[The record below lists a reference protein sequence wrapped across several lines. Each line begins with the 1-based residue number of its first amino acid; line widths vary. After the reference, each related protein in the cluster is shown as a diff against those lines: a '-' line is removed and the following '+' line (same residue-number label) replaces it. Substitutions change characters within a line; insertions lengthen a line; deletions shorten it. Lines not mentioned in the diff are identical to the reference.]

1 MKLTSVRIQNYK
13 CVEDSGAFSVA
24 DLTCLAGKNESGKTA
39 LLQALRRLNP
49 VEGTNEANFDDLDE
63 FPRRR
68 FRGDVSDEPVLTTV
82 WELSDDEVRGLEG
95 ELGRGILS
103 NRTVVVRKGYGNDL
117 VWDVQ
122 WAENDFVRRIRSDAD
137 EGAES
142 QQDIEQ
148 LITDALEGLLPMFL
162 YFPTYGILPGEI
174 SVDEVV
180 SVGPST
186 TGDWDR
192 RRHFRALLDLAGTD
206 AQTLR
211 GARRREELIARL
223 ESVSNN
229 LGDVIFKYW
238 SQNKDLR
245 VQFRYDP
252 ARPDDDPDVRGD
264 VFQLRIE
271 NARHRVS
278 TEFDARSSG
287 FVWFFSFLV
296 WFNSVSQDIGD
307 NLIILLDEPG
317 LSLHGTAQSDLLSY
331 IKSELLPNH
340 QVIYTTHSPF
350 MVDADNLLGVRTV
363 EDMTAP
369 DGSTLGTKVGDEVL
383 SSDAETLFPLRAA
396 MGYSITQ
403 SLFIGEHSLLV
414 EGPSD
419 FVFLRWASNRLEALG
434 RTSLD
439 RRWTITPGGGI
450 TKLGTFVALFAG
462 QHLDVAVFTDL
473 HQGDKSAV
481 RKLRDNELLGANR
494 VFTADQFAGQPEAD
508 TEDMIGWELYSR
520 VVNRCYDLAPEMA
533 LPAVK
538 PPVPSGRVLEAVE
551 DHFRTVAVS
560 APEFDHLT
568 PANYLLERQ
577 DDFATG
583 LGIDAALDRFESLFE
598 TLNALL

>member
-13 CVEDSGAFSVA
+13 CVEDSGEFSVA
-24 DLTCLAGKNESGKTA
+24 GLTCLAGKNESGKTA

-49 VEGTNEANFDDLDE
+49 VEGRLEAEFNDLDE

-68 FRGDVSDEPVLTTV
+68 FRGDISSETVLTTV
-82 WELSDDEVRGLEG
+82 WELTDGEVRGLEKEFG
-95 ELGRGILS
+95 QGILTS
-103 NRTVVVRKGYGNDL
+103 STVVARKGYDNQL
-117 VWDVQ
+117 VWDVP
-122 WAENDFVRRIRSDAD
+122 WSENDFVRKIK
-137 EGAES
+137 
-142 QQDIEQ
+142 
-148 LITDALEGLLPMFL
+148 LDALEGAENQRDVEELIREALEKLLPKFL

-180 SVGPST
+180 NVSPSN

-192 RRHFRALLDLAGTD
+192 HRHFRALLDLAGTD

-229 LGDVIFKYW
+229 LGDMIFKYW

-252 ARPDDDPDVRGD
+252 ARPEDDPDVHGD

-296 WFNSVSQDIGD
+296 WFNSVTQDIGD
-307 NLIILLDEPG
+307 NLVILLDEPG
-317 LSLHGTAQSDLLSY
+317 LSLHGTAQSDLLRY
-331 IKSELLPNH
+331 MKSELLPSH

-350 MVDADNLLGVRTV
+350 MVDADNLSGVRTV
-363 EDMTAP
+363 EDMSAP
-369 DGSTLGTKVGDEVL
+369 DGTTLGTKVGDEVL
-383 SSDAETLFPLRAA
+383 STDAETLFPLRAA
-396 MGYSITQ
+396 MGYNITQ

-419 FVFLRWASNRLEALG
+419 FVFLRWASTRLEELG
-434 RTSLD
+434 RTYLD

-462 QHLDVAVFTDL
+462 QHLDVAVFTDF
-473 HQGDKSAV
+473 HQGDKATV
-481 RKLRDNELLGANR
+481 RTLRGSELLDANR
-494 VFTADQFAGQPEAD
+494 VFTADQFAGQGEAD
-508 TEDMIGWELYSR
+508 TEDMIGWELYAR
-520 VVNRCYDLAPEMA
+520 VVNRCYGLGSGEA
-533 LPAVK
+533 LPSTQ
-538 PPVPSGRVLEAVE
+538 PHVPSGTVLEAVE
-551 DHFRTVAVS
+551 SHFRTVATS
-560 APEFDHLT
+560 GPEFDHLT
-568 PANYLLERQ
+568 PANFLLEHR
-577 DDFATG
+577 DEFSNGPGVEFA
-583 LGIDAALDRFESLFE
+583 LEHFESLFE
-598 TLNALL
+598 TLNDLL

>member
-1 MKLTSVRIQNYK
+1 MKLVSVRIQNYK
-13 CVEDSGAFSVA
+13 CVEDSGEFSVA

-49 VEGTNEANFDDLDE
+49 VEGRVEADFDDLDE

-68 FRGDVSDEPVLTTV
+68 FRGDVSDEPVLATA
-82 WELSDDEVRGLEG
+82 WELTDVEVQELEK
-95 ELGRGILS
+95 EFGRGILF
-103 NRTVVVRKGYGNDL
+103 NRTVVVCKGYNNQL

-122 WAENDFVRRIRSDAD
+122 WVENDFVRQIRSDAE

-142 QQDIEQ
+142 QQDIEE
-148 LITDALEGLLPMFL
+148 LITVALEKFLPKFL

-174 SVDEVV
+174 SVDEVLNV
-180 SVGPST
+180 SPST

-192 RRHFRALLDLAGTD
+192 HRHFRALLDLAGTD

-278 TEFDARSSG
+278 TEFDARSTG

-296 WFNSVSQDIGD
+296 WFNSVARDIGD

-317 LSLHGTAQSDLLSY
+317 LSLHGTAQSDLLAY
-331 IKSELLPNH
+331 IKSELLPSH

-363 EDMTAP
+363 EDVTGP
-369 DGSTLGTKVGDEVL
+369 DGTTLGTKVGDEVL
-383 SSDAETLFPLRAA
+383 STDAETLFPLRAA

-419 FVFLRWASNRLEALG
+419 FVFLRWASTRLAALS

-481 RKLRDNELLGANR
+481 RRLRDNELLGANR

-508 TEDMIGWELYSR
+508 TEDIIGWELYSR
-520 VVNRCYDLAPEMA
+520 VVNRCYGLAPAVA
-533 LPAVK
+533 LPSAK
-538 PPVPSGRVLEAVE
+538 PQVPSGRVLEAVE
-551 DHFRTVAVS
+551 GHFRTVATDS
-560 APEFDHLT
+560 PEFDHLG
-568 PANYLLERQ
+568 PANYLLEHQ
-577 DDFATG
+577 DEFVTCPG
-583 LGIDAALDRFESLFE
+583 VDAALDRFELLFE

>member
-1 MKLTSVRIQNYK
+1 MKLVSVRVQNYK
-13 CVEDSGAFSVA
+13 CVEDSGEFSVT

-39 LLQALRRLNP
+39 LLQALRTLNP
-49 VEGTNEANFDDLDE
+49 VEGTVEANFDGLDE

-68 FRGDVSDEPVLTTV
+68 FRGDISDEPVLTTA
-82 WELSDDEVRGLEG
+82 WELSDDEVRELEK
-95 ELGRGILS
+95 ELGRGILAS
-103 NRTVVVRKGYGNDL
+103 CTVVVRKGYDNEL

-122 WAENDFVRRIRSDAD
+122 WLENDFVRQIRSDAA

-142 QQDIEQ
+142 QQDIEDLVTQ
-148 LITDALEGLLPMFL
+148 ALEKFLPKFL

-180 SVGPST
+180 SVAPSS

-252 ARPDDDPDVRGD
+252 RRPDDDPDVRGD

-296 WFNSVSQDIGD
+296 WFNSVTRDIGD

-317 LSLHGTAQSDLLSY
+317 LSLHGTAQSDLLDY
-331 IKSELLPNH
+331 IKNELLPSH

-350 MVDADNLLGVRTV
+350 MVDADNLLGARTV
-363 EDMTAP
+363 EDVTGP
-369 DGSTLGTKVGDEVL
+369 DGITLGTKVGDEVL
-383 SSDAETLFPLRAA
+383 STDAETLFPLRAA
-396 MGYSITQ
+396 MGYNITQ

-419 FVFLRWASNRLEALG
+419 FVFLRWASTRLAALG

-481 RKLRDNELLGANR
+481 RRLRDNELLGANR
-494 VFTADQFAGQPEAD
+494 VFTADQFAGQSEAD
-508 TEDMIGWELYSR
+508 TEDMVGWDLYSR
-520 VVNRCYDLAPEMA
+520 IVNHCYDLAANEA
-533 LPAVK
+533 LPLVK
-538 PPVPSGRVLEAVE
+538 PTSSSGRVLEAVE
-551 DHFRTVAVS
+551 GHFRTVAVS
-560 APEFDHLT
+560 ATEFDHLT
-568 PANYLLERQ
+568 PAVYLLEHQ
-577 DDFATG
+577 DEFSTV
-583 LGIDAALDRFESLFE
+583 LGVDAALDRFESLFE
-598 TLNALL
+598 ILNALL